1 MQGCNEYNYVHYEFL
16 VCQIAFVQVLHIL
29 DICFSQIWLYSPQI
43 VHAYSWQAYASS
55 YV

>member
-1 MQGCNEYNYVHYEFL
+1 MQVCNEYNYVHYDFL

-29 DICFSQIWLYSPQI
+29 DIWLYSTQI